1 MRKYRIDDKE
11 FSEINITPFTDVV
24 LVLLIIFMITSP
36 LLITRGMKVKLPKS
50 STTEQLNSKTI
61 KVYLTADDHVF
72 INDNPVAYEDV
83 QKVLQQEFIKQNTTE
98 IVIDADKSTLLG
110 NVVRLLDILKQS
122 GASKLLI
129 GAVKK

>member
-1 MRKYRIDDKE
+1 MRKYRIDEKE

-36 LLITRGMKVKLPKS
+36 LLITRGIKVKLPKS
-50 STTEQLNSKTI
+50 STSEQLSTKTI
-61 KVYLTADDHVF
+61 KVYLTADERVF
-72 INDNPVAYEDV
+72 INDNPVSYGDV
-83 QKVLQQEFIKQNTTE
+83 QKVLQQEFVKENTTE
-98 IVIDADKSTLLG
+98 IVIDADKNALLG
-110 NVVRLLDILKQS
+110 NVVQLLDILKQS

>member
-1 MRKYRIDDKE
+1 MRKYRIDEKE

-36 LLITRGMKVKLPKS
+36 LLITRGMKVKLPRS

-72 INDNPVAYEDV
+72 INDNPVSYGDV
-83 QKVLQQEFIKQNTTE
+83 QKVLQQEFIKENTTE
-98 IVIDADKSTLLG
+98 IVIDADKNTLLG
-110 NVVRLLDILKQS
+110 SVVQLLDILKQS

>member
-1 MRKYRIDDKE
+1 MRKYRIDEKE

-36 LLITRGMKVKLPKS
+36 LLITRGMKVKLPRS

-61 KVYLTADDHVF
+61 KVYLTADDRVF
-72 INDNPVAYEDV
+72 INDDPVSYSDV
-83 QKVLQQEFIKQNTTE
+83 QKVLQQEFIKENTTE
-98 IVIDADKSTLLG
+98 IVIDADKNTLLG
-110 NVVRLLDILKQS
+110 NVVQLLDILKQS

>member
-1 MRKYRIDDKE
+1 MRKYRIDEKE

-50 STTEQLNSKTI
+50 STTEQLSSKTI

-72 INDNPVAYEDV
+72 INDNPVSYGDV
-83 QKVLQQEFIKQNTTE
+83 QKVLQQEFVKQNTTE
-98 IVIDADKSTLLG
+98 IVIDADKNTLLG
-110 NVVRLLDILKQS
+110 NVVQLLDILKQS

>member
-1 MRKYRIDDKE
+1 MRRYRMDEKE

-50 STTEQLNSKTI
+50 STTEQLNAGTI
-61 KVYLTADDHVF
+61 KVYLTADNHIF
-72 INDNPVAYEDV
+72 INDLPVSLGDV
-83 QKVLQQEFIKQNTTE
+83 ENVLQKEFIKENTTE
-98 IVIDADKSTLLG
+98 VVIDADSNALHG
-110 NVVRLLDILKQS
+110 NVVQLLDVLKES